1 MEWKGFFRKKQI
13 AMMLVLM
20 MIMTQQ
26 GSYLKNVF
34 AKTEVSVGIDGYQ
47 ISTSAEGFRTVYS
60 VSDPNNEVVQAGLI
74 YGLADYVSQADMII
88 GSSNS
93 IVHAFKATDA
103 GKISKTFS
111 SDESAQSYA
120 MTMKFVSSASF
131 YNSEVIVRAYAQ
143 LADGTYIYSDM
154 SSCTIYRVADNL
166 YQNMLMNTA
175 TGHDYLYNNILSV
188 VNPSYQYKEYDW
200 NHSIVT
206 PEETTSVQETT
217 TQDSSIGD
225 TTTEIPM
232 VEVPDNGELTW
243 TEKDKNGADTAEE
256 WSESNPVYISLSDYG
271 SSAVMADGNA
281 VDSSVVKISD
291 NEITIKT
298 TGVYVLSG
306 TLSDGNILIK
316 SNANDST
323 VILNGVDITSKTTAA
338 IYANKNAANLTITL
352 AQGSKNYLTGP
363 DTYTFAE
370 GEDEPDAVLFAKKAL
385 LMNGSGTLFVTA
397 TSGDA
402 VKCKDAL
409 KIADGNYVINAADEG
424 IIGKDL
430 FAVCG
435 GILNITSKGD
445 GIKTNLQTDP
455 NLGYIDISGGD
466 ITVTSEGDGIQA
478 DTAVRIENAKI
489 DITTNVVSGTTN
501 DSFKGI
507 KTGGGIT
514 YTDDVSGETVTET
527 AGLIHIKS
535 GDLTLNSAEDGINS
549 KKDVVIENGTFV
561 INTYSDGIQAANNVN
576 ILGGG
581 IHITT
586 AKNSSYSFTSFKGI
600 KAGTSAED
608 NEGEETGIL
617 LIKDGEID
625 IDTTKAGTTSGNT
638 KGDDAL
644 HSNAALQIDGGTI
657 NLSAGDDAIH
667 SDTELTINSGVIIV
681 NTCYEGIESSLIN
694 INGGSTRILNAS
706 DDGVNVCGGV
716 DGSGGDPFRPGFGMG
731 FGPGGDTSSSTGTID
746 TTKLLHITD
755 GYLFVNAS
763 GDGLDA
769 NGSISMDGGIVIV
782 YGPTNNGNGALDYD
796 NTFTITGGYLLAA
809 GASGMAQTPNAGTQG
824 YISSTSNKNAN
835 TSVCLKDSSGKYLF
849 AAIPT
854 KTYGSVV
861 ISCPEINSGSS
872 YSLVYGGTISGE
884 KNADNYYTS
893 ITSISGGTA
902 STLSGIVGSSGG
914 SSMGPGGGMTRP
926 GGR

>member
-323 VILNGVDITSKTTAA
+323 VILNGVDITSKTTAT

-625 IDTTKAGTTSGNT
+625 IDTTK
-638 KGDDAL
+638 
-644 HSNAALQIDGGTI
+644 
-657 NLSAGDDAIH
+657 
-667 SDTELTINSGVIIV
+667 
-681 NTCYEGIESSLIN
+681 
-694 INGGSTRILNAS
+694 
-706 DDGVNVCGGV
+706 
-716 DGSGGDPFRPGFGMG
+716 
-731 FGPGGDTSSSTGTID
+731 
-746 TTKLLHITD
+746 LLHITD